1 MPTISYAITA
11 CNEHVELDRLLEI
24 LTESIRQED
33 EIVIQLDKTATVEV
47 RSTCF
52 DFGRSNLRV
61 IEFPLNNDFAAFK
74 NNLSKECLKDY
85 VFQIDADEYP
95 NPDFIANLADI
106 LEYNQTIDVFLV
118 PRINTVSGLTDEH
131 IKKWRW
137 NVNDKGWVNFPD
149 YQWRIWKNKVGI
161 HWINKVHEKLN
172 GYKEFSLLPQS
183 EEYCLIHPKDIV
195 RQERQ
200 NQYYNTI

>member
-11 CNEHVELDRLLEI
+11 CNEHEELDRLLEI
-24 LTESIRQED
+24 LTESIRPED
-33 EIVIQLDKTATVEV
+33 EIVIQLDKTATAEV

-52 DFGRSNLRV
+52 DFGRPNLRV
-61 IEFPLNNDFAAFK
+61 VEFPLNSDFASFK

-85 VFQIDADEYP
+85 IFQIDADEYP
-95 NPDFIANLADI
+95 NPDFVTNLSDI

-118 PRINTVSGLTDEH
+118 PRINTVSGLTNEH
-131 IKKWRW
+131 IKRWGW

-149 YQWRIWKNKVGI
+149 YQWRIWKNRKGI

-172 GYKEFSLLPQS
+172 GFKEFSLLPQL

-200 NQYYNTI
+200 NNFYNTI